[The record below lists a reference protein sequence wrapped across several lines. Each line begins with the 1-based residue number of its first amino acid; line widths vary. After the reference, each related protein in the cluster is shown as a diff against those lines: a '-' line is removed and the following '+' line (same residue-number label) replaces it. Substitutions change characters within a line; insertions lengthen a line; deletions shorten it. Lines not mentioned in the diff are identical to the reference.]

1 MTMCTKENVQEIVH
15 AEIHKV
21 LGVFI
26 TKFWYIITGMIIASA
41 AAWYS
46 LYYQV
51 QSIEREAANMDIG
64 VQRQLETLRQ
74 DYIRDMQEIKSD
86 IRFIRDR
93 LQ

>member
-15 AEIHKV
+15 TEMHKV
-21 LGVFI
+21 LGEFI
-26 TKFWYIITGMIIASA
+26 TKFWYIIAGIVIASS

>member
-1 MTMCTKENVQEIVH
+1 MTMCTKENVREILHEEMTNLVSD
-15 AEIHKV
+15 
-21 LGVFI
+21 FI
-26 TKFWYIITGMIIASA
+26 TKFWYIITGIIIASA

-51 QSIEREAANMDIG
+51 QQIENDVANADIN
-64 VQRQLETLRQ
+64 VQRQIDTLRA

>member
-1 MTMCTKENVQEIVH
+1 MTMCTREDVQKIMHNEL
-15 AEIHKV
+15 HKV
-21 LGVFI
+21 LGEFV
-26 TKFWYIITGMIIASA
+26 TKFWYIITGIIIASA

-51 QSIEREAANMDIG
+51 QSIERDASTVELN
-64 VQRQLETLRQ
+64 VQRQIDNLRE
-74 DYIRDMQEIKSD
+74 DYLRDMQEIKGD